1 MERDAFGGYY
11 RTTVL
16 VEETDASKLDDLKAL
31 LCDHCDQGQLVY

>member
-16 VEETDASKLDDLKAL
+16 VEETDAIRLHDLKDF
-31 LCDHCDQGQLVY
+31 LCDYCDTGKLIY